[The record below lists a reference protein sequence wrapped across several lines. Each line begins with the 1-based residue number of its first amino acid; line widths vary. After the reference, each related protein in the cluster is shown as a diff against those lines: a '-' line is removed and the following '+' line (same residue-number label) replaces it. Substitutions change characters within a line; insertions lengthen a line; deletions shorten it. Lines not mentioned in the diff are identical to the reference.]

1 MLRPLR
7 RSHSASHEDAFVQ
20 RYAQLLTWARR
31 LTDGDR
37 RAAEDLVHD
46 AFVNFILSRPDL
58 ESVQNLDGYL
68 FTSLRHLHLANMRRS
83 RRRGDAHL
91 PLVEYDSA
99 LDALKTVWAGRA
111 HDELTTICHYACV
124 RRRSSKAGSVLIFRF
139 FHGYALAEIA
149 LVLRLP
155 PPAIDTLLSVARR
168 EVREWMD
175 HPRPL
180 DALGRPDPSVP
191 RILGFAQPD
200 AFVAEVQRAIFE
212 SVYGTCRPAPE
223 FEQLYDPAAPSLDAD
238 TLAHVV
244 SCRPCLD
251 RINRLLGLP
260 TLSER
265 HPDDGFGGGKRPPRG
280 PSGGTPAGSGD
291 SSPRNGE
298 RACEEIGA
306 RRARDVSTRRPTEL
320 RIAVNGIVVGGQQV
334 RDSGVS
340 QHLTV
345 QTGERLGFVEVLDE
359 RDARLLL
366 LSVDAAPDGAI
377 DQSARVELSERREL
391 GVTVSFANPWPI
403 VTVTYTIPEAA
414 HVRATADHPH
424 WVVDSLLDPRHT
436 RTPLAGVT
444 ATPNEPRA
452 SWWRR
457 PFITLGAWPKPALV
471 ALTLLVVLALSIGPR
486 DAVAAVMRAARG
498 LVNTITTLI
507 SDADDPGD
515 RREPLAVSAP
525 RRTTDIAL
533 PALPKAVA
541 LTTVS
546 APASRGLSERA
557 RLRMKVQI
565 LERLDGVDALYGE
578 SLTLADKANGHLALG
593 GVVQDAAR
601 QHEIL
606 DALGALR
613 NAPHLDVKLQ
623 SASAS
628 SPNAPR
634 TLIVHGMDVVSIPI
648 HKLLKRHLELR
659 GAAPGP
665 ELDETV
671 RASSARIADL
681 SRRAVLHTWA
691 FKRVAAQVP
700 EVSLSSVDEVTMQTW
715 YALLQKHA
723 SAFGELSRQLR
734 GELDAAGLAMIAEDA
749 ASSGVPPVSAALAAE
764 ALIRAGEDQDRT
776 IRALFV
782 AVSGETAS
790 DPEAFIP
797 DLTHHL
803 RVSRLVAQTTV
814 QYCITRAQ

>member
-7 RSHSASHEDAFVQ
+7 SPRRPPSASHEDAFVQ
-20 RYAQLLTWARR
+20 RYARLLTWATR

-68 FTSLRHLHLANMRRS
+68 FTSLRHLHLANVRRS

-99 LDALKTVWAGRA
+99 LDALRTVSAGRA
-111 HDELTTICHYACV
+111 HEELTTICHYACV
-124 RRRSSKAGSVLIFRF
+124 RRRSSKAGSALIFRF

-155 PPAIDTLLSVARR
+155 PGAVDTLLSVARR

-175 HPRPL
+175 NPRPL
-180 DALGRPDPSVP
+180 DGLGRPDASVP

-200 AFVAEVQRAIFE
+200 AFVAAVQRAIFD
-212 SVYGTCRPAPE
+212 SDYGTCRSASE
-223 FEQLYDPAAPSLDAD
+223 IAHLYAPAAPSLDAD
-238 TLAHVV
+238 TLAHIV
-244 SCRPCLD
+244 SCRTCLD
-251 RINRLLGLP
+251 RINGLLGLP
-260 TLSER
+260 SLCER
-265 HPDDGFGGGKRPPRG
+265 HPDDGLGGGRRPPRG
-280 PSGGTPAGSGD
+280 PNGGGPSTGSG
-291 SSPRNGE
+291 RETREETGE
-298 RACEEIGA
+298 ETREQIGL

-334 RDSGVS
+334 RDSDVS

-359 RDARLLL
+359 RDDRLLL
-366 LSVDAAPDGAI
+366 LSVEAAPDGAI
-377 DQSARVELSERREL
+377 DQSAHVELSDRREL
-391 GVTVSFANPWPI
+391 GVTVSFASTWPI
-403 VTVTYTIPEAA
+403 VTVTYKIPQAA
-414 HVRATADHPH
+414 PIRATTEISRWSSDAS
-424 WVVDSLLDPRHT
+424 VDAAT
-436 RTPLAGVT
+436 TP
-444 ATPNEPRA
+444 TPNETRP

-457 PFITLGAWPKPALV
+457 AFHTWVSWPRPVQV
-471 ALTLLVVLALSIGPR
+471 ALALLVILALSIGPR
-486 DAVAAVMRAARG
+486 DAMAAAMRAGRA
-498 LVNTITTLI
+498 LLNAFATLI
-507 SDADDPGD
+507 SSADRPDD
-515 RREPLAVSAP
+515 RRDTIPVPRRDTDIELPAPTKAVTSVSA
-525 RRTTDIAL
+525 RT
-533 PALPKAVA
+533 
-541 LTTVS
+541 
-546 APASRGLSERA
+546 SRGLSERA
-557 RLRMKVQI
+557 RLRLKVEI
-565 LERLDGVDALYGE
+565 LERLDGVDALFGE
-578 SLTLADKANGHLALG
+578 SLTLSEAGNGYLTLE
-593 GVVQDAAR
+593 GVVQDIER
-601 QHEIL
+601 RHEIL

-613 NAPHLDVKLQ
+613 NAPQLDVKLL

-628 SPNAPR
+628 GQSAPR
-634 TLIVHGMDVVSIPI
+634 ALIVHGMDVVAIPI

-659 GAAPGP
+659 GAVPGP
-665 ELDETV
+665 ALDEAV
-671 RASSARIADL
+671 RSSSARISDL

-691 FKRVAAQVP
+691 FKRVATQVP
-700 EVSLSSVDEVTMQTW
+700 EASMSSVDETTIQTW

-734 GELDAAGLAMIAEDA
+734 GELDEAGLAMTTEDIT
-749 ASSGVPPVSAALAAE
+749 SPGLPPASAALAAE
-764 ALIRAGEDQDRT
+764 ALMRAGEEQDRT

-790 DPEAFIP
+790 DPEAFLP

-803 RVSRLVAQTTV
+803 RVSRIIAQAAV